1 MMCIMFTLLTFSLK
15 DEKKAKYGEK
25 VTEKKYKFTRG
36 ADKEYPPLVVGS
48 GPAGLMCA
56 LVLSEAGYKPLL
68 IEQGMTWTQ
77 EKPKVEDFWKNGIL
91 DTRTNVQFGEGGAG
105 TFSDGK
111 LNTGHKKMSDAD
123 LFWSSLCV
131 SVRRGDPI

>member
-1 MMCIMFTLLTFSLK
+1 
-15 DEKKAKYGEK
+15 
-25 VTEKKYKFTRG
+25 
-36 ADKEYPPLVVGS
+36 
-48 GPAGLMCA
+48 MCA
-56 LVLSEAGYKPLL
+56 LVLSEAGYKPLFDRA
-68 IEQGMTWTQ
+68 GDD
-77 EKPKVEDFWKNGIL
+77 V
-91 DTRTNVQFGEGGAG
+91 DTRKSKSGGFLEKRYTLIHAQTCSSARGGAG